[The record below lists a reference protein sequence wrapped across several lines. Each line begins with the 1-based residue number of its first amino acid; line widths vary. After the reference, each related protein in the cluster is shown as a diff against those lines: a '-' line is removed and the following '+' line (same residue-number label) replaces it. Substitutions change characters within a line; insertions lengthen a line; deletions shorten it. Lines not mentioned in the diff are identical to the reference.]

1 MINMRSLIMYS
12 IGLIG
17 IGMTLVV
24 YAHTNFSTKLEV
36 KELKT
41 DLKERDSEIIKRL
54 DRMESNLTNKIDNL
68 RR

>member
-1 MINMRSLIMYS
+1 MNQIKNMITFS

-24 YAHTNFSTKLEV
+24 YAHSNFSTKGEV
-36 KELKT
+36 KDLKS
-41 DLKERDSEIIKRL
+41 DLKERDSDIVRRL
-54 DRMESNLTNKIDNL
+54 DRMESNLTQKIDNL